1 MFMCTYC
8 TYACVHRG
16 LAVGIYTT
24 SNPEDCHF
32 VADNCKAN
40 VIVVE
45 NQIQLDKILEV
56 SVAVMKTYFCTS
68 RVECRGLPA
77 SAWLPMSVCMI
88 TNICLPGNQCLHV
101 CLEPMSVF
109 VS

>member
-1 MFMCTYC
+1 MNVY
-8 TYACVHRG
+8 RG
-16 LAVGIYTT
+16 VPTGIYETN
-24 SNPEDCHF
+24 NPEACHF

-68 RVECRGLPA
+68 QVACRGLPA